1 MESPDK
7 GSAFLMDKRVS
18 IQKAGSQLRN
28 KTRTQFQN
36 STKRSYCR
44 FKIMCE
50 FLSDHFIHLYGTA
63 IGTQMASFC
72 VNKLWAN

>member
-50 FLSDHFIHLYGTA
+50 HGYVRLMKTFSLKNQSCGKFIP
-63 IGTQMASFC
+63 
-72 VNKLWAN
+72 